1 MRGITADLG
10 PRIVK
15 PLASATLFRRA
26 RRRLHDEILDALA
39 GCRTIVDVA
48 AGDDPL
54 YLKLAARPDVAR
66 VVLNDLDLEALRRG
80 ARPHPKVVRI
90 SADALSLDFLR
101 HRFDAALVKN
111 VLHHLADREAIHRL
125 LGMARRLARRVVVV
139 EIENPEA
146 ARVPRLLHH
155 HHYYRRVMG
164 ERDNEELFFEH
175 EELSAIVARAYPGI
189 CPIARRIRTVRGTY
203 SLYRLDFAPDKE
215 ARS

>member
-1 MRGITADLG
+1 MRGIAAELG

-54 YLKLAARPDVAR
+54 YLTLAARPDVDW

-90 SADALSLDFLR
+90 NADALSLDFLR
-101 HRFDAALVKN
+101 HRFDGALVKN

-155 HHYYRRVMG
+155 HYYRRVLG
-164 ERDNEELFFEH
+164 ERDNEALFFEH
-175 EELSAIVARAYPGI
+175 EELSAIVARAYPEI
-189 CPIARRIRTVRGTY
+189 CPTARRIRTVRGTY
-203 SLYRLDFAPDKE
+203 SLYRLDFAPDRE